1 MHTFFSNI
9 FITSHF
15 SIKDIDFQ
23 CICDTQKLS
32 YNEQKSMAIVTH
44 IGKIKNS
51 SILNEKSLLMP
62 THPRLVDIV
71 LLLTLGLGNHIQCDK
86 ARFKIVKK
94 SSSSPLFLS
103 EEIGP
108 YLDISM
114 EKLTQ
119 LQEQNSDIF
128 YIFKTAFLL
137 FYETKFYTYY
147 RDIEIILL
155 MNCFEYLLGALF
167 RIDKSLPKGKDVYI
181 NASFDHM
188 IKRFGYQ
195 LFVDKELKKEVP
207 NEQLQSKGFKKEKNL
222 EFFLFN
228 KQFNDMRNWIAHG
241 MHGEKKE
248 RINSPS
254 NHLFTFSWRLEEFIR
269 IILIDLIFGENY
281 ERKFDVLYQL
291 ILENNV
297 NICLTP
303 EFAKLR
309 FTKSAK

>member
-32 YNEQKSMAIVTH
+32 YNEQKSMDMVTH
-44 IGKIKNS
+44 IGKFKNS
-51 SILNEKSLLMP
+51 SLLNEKSLLMP

-71 LLLTLGLGNHIQCDK
+71 LLLTLGLGNHVQCDK

-119 LQEQNSDIF
+119 LQGQNSDIF

-147 RDIEIILL
+147 SDIEIILL

-167 RIDKSLPKGKDVYI
+167 RIDKSLVKESEVKFT
-181 NASFDHM
+181 ASYKNIIEKF
-188 IKRFGYQ
+188 RYQ
-195 LFVDKELKKEVP
+195 TFVDKELEKEIP
-207 NEQLQSKGFKKEKNL
+207 REKLKSKEFRKGRNL
-222 EFFLFN
+222 KFSLFSE
-228 KQFNDMRNWIAHG
+228 QFNDMRNWIAHG

-248 RINSPS
+248 RVNSPS

-269 IILIDLIFGENY
+269 IILIDLIFGKNY
-281 ERKFDVLYQL
+281 ERKFDILYQL

-297 NICLTP
+297 NVCLTP

-309 FTKSAK
+309 FK